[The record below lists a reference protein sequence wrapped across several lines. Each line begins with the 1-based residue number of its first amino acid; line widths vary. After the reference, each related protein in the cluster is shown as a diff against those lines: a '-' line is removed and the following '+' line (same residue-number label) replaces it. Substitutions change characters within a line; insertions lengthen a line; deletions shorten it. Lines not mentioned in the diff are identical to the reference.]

1 MERITE
7 KRVSTESQ
15 LWRKQFS
22 GPSGALP
29 LSYPRHNESSRYIP
43 AITRVVER
51 KGFFLVTRIV
61 TRKVV
66 FCCCCFFDK
75 NSCEE
80 RILSRDKNSGE
91 ERILSSDENGG
102 KESILS
108 PDDNRGEEKK
118 SLWARKNSLPLGD
131 KFAPSCSGYCGVGV
145 LMAHSLC
152 IHRFYWTVR
161 LRPVPD
167 MIMASF
173 SITFDVAIASC
184 VPDENDGNRTDCHAA
199 I

>member
-1 MERITE
+1 MRTMGWNGLP
-7 KRVSTESQ
+7 KKVSTESQ
-15 LWRKQFS
+15 LWRKQSS

-61 TRKVV
+61 TRKGVWV
-66 FCCCCFFDK
+66 FFFFGFFFWGGGGSDK

-80 RILSRDKNSGE
+80 RILSCDENSGE

-118 SLWARKNSLPLGD
+118 KIALGA
-131 KFAPSCSGYCGVGV
+131 KEQPSAG
-145 LMAHSLC
+145 
-152 IHRFYWTVR
+152 
-161 LRPVPD
+161 
-167 MIMASF
+167 
-173 SITFDVAIASC
+173 
-184 VPDENDGNRTDCHAA
+184 
-199 I
+199 